1 MLYLCECKKTELDS
15 FYILL
20 SLNDTHRKME
30 KTGYSKRSMNI
41 QILKII
47 PYEYLKRKTE
57 KNINYKI
64 LMKSHM

>member
-1 MLYLCECKKTELDS
+1 MNVKKTELNY

-20 SLNDTHRKME
+20 SLKDRHQKME

-47 PYEYLKRKTE
+47 TKEYLKRKMVRATR
-57 KNINYKI
+57 
-64 LMKSHM
+64 S

>member
-1 MLYLCECKKTELDS
+1 
-15 FYILL
+15 
-20 SLNDTHRKME
+20 ME

-47 PYEYLKRKTE
+47 AYEYLKRKME

-64 LMKSHM
+64 LMKVSSKLHM